1 MRAGYSLVWVLL
13 QLVAALLM
21 GWAIM
26 PGASA
31 QTADSYL
38 SVVPVKGIINPVMSS
53 YVDRAIGEAE
63 DGGAAAIVLEM
74 DTPGGLDSSMREI
87 IKRMISSRVPVI
99 VYVSPPGSRAASA
112 GVYITLAAH
121 VAAMA
126 PNTNIGSASPVAM
139 GEGGEAQM
147 SDTMKAKVTNDAVA
161 YIRGL
166 ANSRGRNVDWAEKAV
181 REAVNIP
188 AEEAQSINV
197 VDLVAPNMASLLEQ
211 ADGRKVRLA
220 SGEVTLSTKGVT
232 VRQSGMSPVESF
244 LHVISDPTI
253 AYILL
258 SLGTLGLIFELSNPG
273 AILPGVAGGI
283 FLLFA
288 LFGLG
293 TLPINIA
300 GVLLISFA
308 FLLFVAEIWVPTHG
322 ILTGGAIISFVLGS
336 MLLINT
342 RDAPFLAISTGAI
355 AGVTIGLTAFFVFL
369 LAAVVRIRRKPSTM
383 GMAGIIGQKGEAR
396 TPLNPRGMVFIDGA
410 LWEAVSEGGEI
421 AEGES
426 VEVVEAKGFS
436 LTVRK
441 PAK

>member
-13 QLVAALLM
+13 QLVAALLV

-31 QTADSYL
+31 QTADRYL
-38 SVVPVKGIINPVMSS
+38 SVVPVKGIINPVMAS

-87 IKRMISSRVPVI
+87 IKRVISSRVPVI
-99 VYVSPPGSRAASA
+99 VYVSPPGSRAGSA

-126 PNTNIGSASPVAM
+126 PNTNIGSASPVAL

-147 SDTMKAKVTNDAVA
+147 SDTMKAKLTNDAVA
-161 YIRGL
+161 YIGGL
-166 ANSRGRNVDWAEKAV
+166 ANSRGRNADWAEKAV

-197 VDLVAPNMASLLEQ
+197 VDLVAPDMASLLEQ
-211 ADGRKVRLA
+211 ANGRKVRLA
-220 SGEVTLSTKGVT
+220 SGEVTLSTKGVA

-258 SLGTLGLIFELSNPG
+258 SVGTLGLIFELSNPG
-273 AILPGVAGGI
+273 AILPGVVGGI

-369 LAAVVRIRRKPSTM
+369 LAAVIRIRRKPSTM

-396 TPLNPRGMVFIDGA
+396 TPLNPGGMVFIDGA

-421 AEGES
+421 AEGEP

>member
-1 MRAGYSLVWVLL
+1 MRAGKPLLLVLM
-13 QLVAALLM
+13 QLVATLLV
-21 GWAIM
+21 GWASM
-26 PGASA
+26 PVASA
-31 QTADSYL
+31 QTTGGYV
-38 SVVPVKGIINPVMSS
+38 SVVPVKGIINPVMAS
-53 YVDRAIGEAE
+53 YLNRAIAEAE
-63 DGGAAAIVLEM
+63 EDGAAAIVLEM

-87 IKRMISSRVPVI
+87 IQRMISSKVPVI
-99 VYVSPPGSRAASA
+99 VYVSPPGSRAGSA

-166 ANSRGRNVDWAEKAV
+166 ADSRGRNADWAEKAV

-188 AEEAQSINV
+188 AEEAKSMNV
-197 VDLVAPNMASLLEQ
+197 VDLVAPDMASLLEQ
-211 ADGRKVRLA
+211 ADGRKVKMA
-220 SGEVTLSTKGVT
+220 SGEVTLSVKGIE
-232 VRQSGMSPVESF
+232 VRRSGMSAVEGF

-300 GVLLISFA
+300 GLLLIAFA

-322 ILTGGAIISFVLGS
+322 VLTGGGIISFVLGS

-355 AGVTIGLTAFFVFL
+355 AGVTIGITAFFVFVV
-369 LAAVVRIRRKPSTM
+369 AAVVRSRRKPSVM
-383 GMAGIIGQKGEAR
+383 GMSGIIGQKGEAR
-396 TPLNPRGMVFIDGA
+396 TPLNPKGMVFVEGA
-410 LWEAVSEGGEI
+410 LWDAVSEDGEI
-421 AEGES
+421 PDES
-426 VEVVEAKGFS
+426 PVEVVAVKGFT

-441 PAK
+441 SPS